1 MSMLDDSALRI
12 MDVLDENQRS
22 ALEALGSPITIP
34 AAQTI
39 FWEGQPSR
47 SVLIIREG
55 HLKVTQR
62 AADNTEVILNIFGPG
77 EVMGDEGAL
86 MDEPRSATVTTIT
99 EVSGLDI
106 SAARLLQFV
115 EDQHLW
121 PLMYRTL
128 VHRRHQMSQRVML
141 ARLDV
146 KRRLADWLL
155 QLAREVGEATDEGW
169 LIESTLSQQ
178 DLAARIGA
186 SRDAV
191 AIELRRFRDRNLV
204 STGRHRIVLHDLET
218 LRRLAVD

>member
-1 MSMLDDSALRI
+1 MLDDSALRI
-12 MDVLDENQRS
+12 MDVLDADQRT
-22 ALEALGSPITIP
+22 ALENLGSPITFP

-55 HLKVTQR
+55 HLKVTQL

-99 EVSGLDI
+99 EVSGVDI
-106 SAARLLQFV
+106 SASQLLQFV
-115 EDQHLW
+115 EDHHLW

-128 VHRRHQMSQRVML
+128 VHRRHQMSQRVL
-141 ARLDV
+141 LSRLDV

-155 QLAREVGEATDEGW
+155 QLAREVGEAGADGW
-169 LIESTLSQQ
+169 VIESTLSQQ

-191 AIELRRFRDRNLV
+191 AIELRNFRNRHLV
-204 STGRHRIVLHDLET
+204 STGRYRIVLHDLET

>member
-12 MDVLDENQRS
+12 MDVLDKNQRS
-22 ALEALGSPITIP
+22 ALETLGSPITFP
-34 AAQTI
+34 ADQTI
-39 FWEGQPSR
+39 YWEGQPSR

-62 AADNTEVILNIFGPG
+62 AADDTEVILNIFGPG

-106 SAARLLQFV
+106 SAEQLLQFV
-115 EDQHLW
+115 EDQQLW

-141 ARLDV
+141 SRLDV
-146 KRRLADWLL
+146 KSRLADWLL
-155 QLAREVGEATDEGW
+155 QLAREVGEASDDGW
-169 LIESTLSQQ
+169 VIESTLSQQ

-191 AIELRRFRDRNLV
+191 AIELRRFRNRNLV